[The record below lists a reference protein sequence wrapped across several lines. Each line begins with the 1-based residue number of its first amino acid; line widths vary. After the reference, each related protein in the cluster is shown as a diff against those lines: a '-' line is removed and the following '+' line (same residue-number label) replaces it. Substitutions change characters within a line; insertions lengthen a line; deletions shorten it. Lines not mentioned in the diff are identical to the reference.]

1 MRGRHF
7 DCLDVEEEVVVRG
20 RGFENEVE

>member
-7 DCLDVEEEVVVRG
+7 DCLDVEEEVTVRG
-20 RGFENEVE
+20 KEFGSEVK

>member
-7 DCLDVEEEVVVRG
+7 DWLDVEEEVAVRG
-20 RGFENEVE
+20 REFGSEVK